1 MLSMAELS
9 CASERYFV
17 IGYAK
22 IGSTL
27 RYENARDKVFA
38 KCASCQQGTQL
49 NAQEPLH
56 NMLTYPC
63 DYWNEILDASLKGRN
78 GRRAYPV
85 CQTGRSFRLI

>member
-22 IGSTL
+22 IGSSL

-38 KCASCQQGTQL
+38 KCASCQQGTQF
-49 NAQEPLH
+49 NAQKPLH

-63 DYWNEILDASLKGRN
+63 DYWNENFGQAEMAAELIQFVKRAEASD
-78 GRRAYPV
+78 
-85 CQTGRSFRLI
+85 